1 MEIFGIGPLEILLIL
16 FIALIIFGPEDIVK
30 TGKSIGRFLRKIVT
44 SEGWRVFQRTSRDMR
59 TLPNRLIREAGLEE
73 AQQTLQTISP
83 VNPES
88 QIGKE
93 FKGIQQGFDQL
104 QAGLSAWTQ
113 PPPSNPGNPSALPES
128 QPNPAAP
135 PNPFSTSN
143 EQN

>member
-30 TGKSIGRFLRKIVT
+30 TGKSIGRFLRNIVT

-59 TLPNRLIREAGLEE
+59 NLPNRLIREAGLEE

-83 VNPES
+83 ANPES
-88 QIGKE
+88 QIGKD
-93 FKGIQQGFDQL
+93 FKGIQQGLDQL
-104 QAGLSAWTQ
+104 QTGLSAWTQ
-113 PPPSNPGNPSALPES
+113 QSPSNPGNPPPLPES
-128 QPNPAAP
+128 QPDPAASS
-135 PNPFSTSN
+135 NPFSTSS